1 MFSSNNGLLWRAEET
16 WSGWVKRGWSAE
28 WLCIIV
34 VGMVIPRTPVPPSG
48 LNSNA
53 DSVHKLA
60 TVASFSIL
68 IATWDCFPKKRP
80 LPCLANPSP
89 CAVYKKAWCSRLLCV
104 VVAAPSEWAQSTWS
118 WLFYTCACMSVLSS
132 FLCRPGRFHGLSHA
146 GFGGLELFVSC
157 LHSEFWTLVHIIY
170 TSESPVT
177 IQTWERQGCMC
188 FFANLHPPCFG
199 RSVLYQNNESL
210 SGSWTLLRAL

>member
-1 MFSSNNGLLWRAEET
+1 MFSSNNGILWRAEKT
-16 WSGWVKRGWSAE
+16 SSGWAKRGWSAE

-34 VGMVIPRTPVPPSG
+34 VSMVMPRTPVPPSG

-53 DSVHKLA
+53 DSVHKLV

-68 IATWDCFPKKRP
+68 IATWDCFPKKDLYP
-80 LPCLANPSP
+80 ASLTLPPVL
-89 CAVYKKAWCSRLLCV
+89 YIKKPDVPGFCV
-104 VVAAPSEWAQSTWS
+104 VLLLLHQNEHSPPGPALSTRV
-118 WLFYTCACMSVLSS
+118 SVCLS
-132 FLCRPGRFHGLSHA
+132 FLHGLSHA

-177 IQTWERQGCMC
+177 IQTGETVTIQ
-188 FFANLHPPCFG
+188 
-199 RSVLYQNNESL
+199 
-210 SGSWTLLRAL
+210 